1 MKGVTIMGFKED
13 FLKKTKMLDV
23 NGAKTGVEEVMD
35 FLVKPEIV
43 FKMITASEMGLPV
56 LTLIGGELEKK
67 FDEHSNFPVV
77 HLGRDKNPTAR
88 QNVGRM
94 VKVVM
99 AQYGYTPVDGGLS
112 EQARIP
118 AVSGTDYFSTSG
130 IYAKTEEAKLEIEVI
145 SKEVLDNAN

>member
-1 MKGVTIMGFKED
+1 MGFRED
-13 FLKKTKMLDV
+13 FLDKTKMLDV
-23 NGAKTGVEEVMD
+23 NGGKIGVAEVMD
-35 FLVKPEIV
+35 FLIKPESV
-43 FKMITASEMGLPV
+43 FKMIIASEMGLPV
-56 LTLIGGELEKK
+56 LTLIGKELEKK

-77 HLGRDKNPTAR
+77 YLGNDKNPTAR

-130 IYAKTEEAKLEIEVI
+130 IYKKTDEAKLEIKVSSEEV
-145 SKEVLDNAN
+145 SNSNQ

>member
-1 MKGVTIMGFKED
+1 MGFKED
-13 FLKKTKMLDV
+13 FLKKTKMRDV
-23 NGAKTGVEEVMD
+23 NDEKTGVEEVMD
-35 FLVKPEIV
+35 FLVQPKSV
-43 FKMITASEMGLPV
+43 YKMIIASEMGLPV

-67 FDEHSNFPVV
+67 FDAHSNFPVV
-77 HLGRDKNPTAR
+77 YLGKDKNPTAR

-130 IYAKTEEAKLEIEVI
+130 IYKKTDEAKLEIKVI
-145 SKEVLDNAN
+145 AEEISSSK